1 MTTQKS
7 RGLGVLAMLCAAS
20 VGAQGYPVKPV
31 RMVVPAPPGGGL
43 DLVARVVGQK
53 MNEGLKQIVLVEN
66 RPGANDVIGTDY
78 VAKSAPDG
86 YTVLLAAAGEIV
98 VLPHLQKLPY
108 NVDRDL
114 APVSLAVII
123 PLILVVHPSVP
134 AKTVRE
140 LVAFARA
147 RPGQITFASAGTGGA
162 QHLAAELLKITA
174 KVDLVHVPYKGGGP
188 AILDLIGGQVS
199 LFFSGG
205 PAALPYILA
214 GRLRPLAV
222 TTLARSPAVPAVP
235 TMIEA
240 GVPDF
245 VISNWLAYFVPAG
258 TPPAIIATLNT
269 EIVRALRLP
278 EVKAKLAEAGAEVV
292 GSSVQEL
299 AEFVRAES
307 KKFAWLIQQSGAKG
321 TD

>member
-1 MTTQKS
+1 MKQRTV
-7 RGLGVLAMLCAAS
+7 RAMGALAMLCAAPA
-20 VGAQGYPVKPV
+20 GAQGYPHKPI

-53 MNEGLKQIVLVEN
+53 MNDGLKQNVLVEN
-66 RPGANDVIGTDY
+66 RPGANDVIGTDF
-78 VAKSAPDG
+78 VAKAPPDG
-86 YTVLLAAAGEIV
+86 YTVLLAAAGEIA

-123 PLILVVHPSVP
+123 PLILVVHPSLP
-134 AKTVRE
+134 ATTVAE
-140 LVAFARA
+140 LIALARA
-147 RPGQITFASAGTGGA
+147 RPGQIAYASAGTGGA

-174 KVDLVHVPYKGGGP
+174 KIDVLHVPYKGGGP
-188 AILDLIGGQVS
+188 AILDLVGGQVS
-199 LFFSGG
+199 MFFSGG
-205 PAALPYILA
+205 PAAMPYVTA

-222 TTLARSPAVPAVP
+222 TTAARSPAVPAVP

-240 GVPDF
+240 GVPGF

-258 TPPAIIATLNT
+258 TPPLIVARLNS

-278 EVKAKLAEAGAEVV
+278 DVKARLADVGAEVV
-292 GSSVQEL
+292 GSTAEEL
-299 AEFVRAES
+299 GEFVRAES
-307 KKFAWLIQQSGAKG
+307 TKFAWLIRQSGARG

>member
-1 MTTQKS
+1 M
-7 RGLGVLAMLCAAS
+7 GVLAMLCAAAA
-20 VGAQGYPVKPV
+20 VAQGYPNKAV

-43 DLVARVVGQK
+43 DLIARIVGQK
-53 MNEGLKQIVLVEN
+53 MSDGLKQNLVVEN
-66 RPGANDVIGTDY
+66 RPGANDVIGTDF

-86 YTVLLAAAGEIV
+86 YTVLLAAAGEIA

-108 NVDRDL
+108 NVDKDL

-134 AKTVRE
+134 AKTVKE
-140 LVAFARA
+140 LIAFAKA
-147 RPGQITFASAGTGGA
+147 RPGQISYASAGTGGA
-162 QHLAAELLKITA
+162 QHLAAELLKISA
-174 KVDLVHVPYKGGGP
+174 KIDLLHVPYKGGGP
-188 AILDLIGGQVS
+188 AILDLVGGQVS
-199 LFFSGG
+199 MFFSGG
-205 PAALPYILA
+205 PAAMPFVAA

-222 TTLARSPAVPAVP
+222 TTAARSPAVPAVP

-258 TPPAIIATLNT
+258 TPPNIVARLNT
-269 EIVRALRLP
+269 EIVRALKLP
-278 EVKAKLAEAGAEVV
+278 DVKSKLADAGAEVV
-292 GSSVQEL
+292 GSTAEEL
-299 AEFVRAES
+299 ADFVRAEG
-307 KKFAWLIQQSGAKG
+307 KKFAWLITQSGAKG